1 MSSRSMG
8 FVSHAKRTK
17 AIEESMIWDHQIP
30 SNYVNYSIGFNMFD
44 EIAHTYSIVFGWPFR
59 LACLQF
65 ATYYILGV
73 RNRMADKNRKRTLEN
88 TLPWSFSIRCKTLKL
103 NKHYLELCKWKILFT
118 SQAEN
123 TSSGTFFSRFI
134 YRMDILIYAIVFS
147 VPGSFVVTTDKV
159 EILANESTL
168 GFTYTNR

>member
-17 AIEESMIWDHQIP
+17 AIEKSMIWDHQIP

-65 ATYYILGV
+65 ATYYIVGV
-73 RNRMADKNRKRTLEN
+73 RNRVADKNRKRTLEN

-118 SQAEN
+118 SQTEN
-123 TSSGTFFSRFI
+123 TIAGTLFSSLHLPNGYFNLCDRIFRSWKLCCYDRQNWDSRKHF
-134 YRMDILIYAIVFS
+134 M
-147 VPGSFVVTTDKV
+147 
-159 EILANESTL
+159 L